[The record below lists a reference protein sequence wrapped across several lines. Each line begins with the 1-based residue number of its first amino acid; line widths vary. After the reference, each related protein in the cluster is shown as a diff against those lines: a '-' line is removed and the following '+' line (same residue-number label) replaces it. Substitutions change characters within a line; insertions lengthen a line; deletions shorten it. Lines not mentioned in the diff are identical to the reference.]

1 MSNCYLGKD
10 LVRGVVGGGRWGA
23 IPLLCGSLKPK
34 AMGPCTGIRA
44 HTRVELSVSLDE
56 NGEFYFIFKI
66 DKCIPDQNK
75 K

>member
-1 MSNCYLGKD
+1 
-10 LVRGVVGGGRWGA
+10 
-23 IPLLCGSLKPK
+23 
-34 AMGPCTGIRA
+34 MGPCTGIRA